1 MVLMVVGGIDPGL
14 HGAVA
19 VVDAGKLVYCDRFIS
34 VEAKTRG
41 RELVMSQVWSAI
53 AVAGLLGPEIMY
65 VERVQAMPKQG
76 ASSGF
81 KFGLTYGAALMAC
94 AGNQLAVEGAE
105 PRLWM
110 KMFNLH
116 GRDNEGAI
124 RTACQLFPDKAG
136 WFMPERG
143 ILTKDDCAGKADA
156 ALIALW
162 GYRLSTR

>member
-1 MVLMVVGGIDPGL
+1 MVIGGIDPGL

-19 VVDAGKLVYCDRFIS
+19 VVDAGKLVYCEQFEAVD
-34 VEAKTRG
+34 AKTRG
-41 RELVMSQVWSAI
+41 KELIMSQVWN
-53 AVAGLLGPEIMY
+53 AVACAALFSPELMY

-81 KFGLTYGAALMAC
+81 KFGICYGAALMAVS
-94 AGNQLAVEGAE
+94 GNSMALAGAE

-116 GRDNEGAI
+116 GRDNDGAI
-124 RTACQLFPDKAG
+124 RTACQLFPEQAYM
-136 WFMPERG
+136 FTPIRG
-143 ILTKDDCAGKADA
+143 RLTKEDCAGKADA